1 MNIRY
6 YYFLMML
13 LIGTCLTS
21 CKNWDERLVSG
32 NDNLGLTLF
41 DKISGQ
47 TELSTFKSLLVKTG
61 YDKVLAS
68 SKNYTVWAP
77 TNDALASLNTAILND
92 TTALKAFV
100 GNHIAYQTNEV
111 LSTSTQRNLVPM
123 LNGKY
128 STVLGSTFNGIKLVS
143 ANTFVGN
150 GVLHTIGASSTV
162 LPSLWDFIKANQAQY
177 KQNNAIVSLTRL
189 VFNASKADTAG
200 IDPLTG
206 KQLYK
211 PNTGFEEVNRF
222 TQGVA
227 DVKLESKRYT
237 YFLLKDAAFNTET
250 AKISSYYK
258 AGGDTT
264 NVEAAFNTVKDL
276 LVEGEYTLE
285 TLPTTL
291 TSKFG
296 VKFTIDK
303 AAIEGSIPLSNGT
316 AYILNNI
323 NVTIADKYQPIVIE
337 GENWVGR
344 SSTPATLTAAMAVV
358 RDLEDPATGRTFKQM
373 SVVGHGVTG
382 FFLRYSIASL
392 PALKYKVYWVAVND
406 LYNSNTATGET
417 ATYAM
422 SQRLVMGTSTSTTFP
437 LTTLTAKNYSEVL
450 LGEYTPAQFGT
461 LNMYLTANG
470 TGAIALDYIKL
481 VPSL

>member
-13 LIGTCLTS
+13 LIGTCLIS
-21 CKNWDERLVSG
+21 CKNWDERLVSS
-32 NDNLGLTLF
+32 NDALSLTLF

-47 TELSTFKSLLVKTG
+47 AELSTFKSLLVKTG

-77 TNDALASLNTAILND
+77 TNDALTSLSTAILND

-111 LSTSTQRNLVPM
+111 LSTSTQENLVPM

-128 STVLGSTFNGIKLVS
+128 SAVLGSTFNGIKVVS

-150 GVLHTIGASSTV
+150 GILHTIGASSTV
-162 LPSLWDFIKANQAQY
+162 LPSLWDFIKANQTQY

-227 DVKLESKRYT
+227 DVRLESKRYT

-264 NVEAAFNTVKDL
+264 SVESSFNTVKDL

-296 VKFTIDK
+296 VKFSIDK
-303 AAIEGSIPLSNGT
+303 AAIQGSVKLSNGT
-316 AYILNNI
+316 VFILDKI
-323 NVTIADKYQPIVIE
+323 NVTIADKYQPIIIE

-373 SVVGHGVTG
+373 SVVGHGTTG
-382 FFLRYSIASL
+382 FFLRYAITAM

-422 SQRLVMGTSTSTTFP
+422 SQRLVMGTSANTTFP